1 MKHGALL
8 KKIFRYLVVAG
19 VIALFSFFIFG
30 KGLFDL
36 RDDLDNDERVP
47 SPSPSAQ
54 QENAVE
60 LQVTRMISRKDN
72 VKYWQLL
79 ADKIKVNQE
88 TRKGD
93 ATVINCTF
101 FDDRGEPYIS
111 LKASGA
117 DIDMNTQSLDFRG
130 RVNASMADGGT
141 MEVEKLVWDGKK
153 KRLFGYKSVKLTRK
167 DAVLTGNRMV
177 GDPAR
182 KYVEIL
188 GNVDVVWRNVKPGS
202 SSE

>member
-1 MKHGALL
+1 LKHGALL